1 MQFNYN
7 QRFKMKKLYTLL
19 LIVVSTLS
27 FGQILSEDFN
37 YADGALLTEN
47 GWTAFSGKVLML

>member
-1 MQFNYN
+1 
-7 QRFKMKKLYTLL
+7 MKKLYTFL
-19 LIVVSTLS
+19 LIVLSTLS